1 MARADHPERVRPCA
15 VQALVPRFSEAF
27 IHRAVRQYLSEEG
40 WKLIAGQWPGGSD
53 DTLHV
58 LYVVDPTVARDLS
71 PDPRRHSLDKFV
83 PDVVALKHDTL
94 LIVEAK
100 PSYSQSDFDKL
111 QRLIGERHEDLHAAL
126 RIFGRERGFPA
137 LLEPQTLAV
146 RPALAFSARSHH
158 SIPSP
163 PWVMLL
169 VDSAGGVSP
178 EGDLP

>member
-1 MARADHPERVRPCA
+1 M
-15 VQALVPRFSEAF
+15 
-27 IHRAVRQYLSEEG
+27 RQYLSAGG
-40 WKLIAGQWPGGSD
+40 WTLIAGQWPGGSD

-58 LYVVDPTVARDLS
+58 LYVVDPAVARDLS

-83 PDVVALKHDTL
+83 PDVVALKDNTL

-111 QRLIGERHEDLHAAL
+111 ERLLGERREDLHAAL
-126 RIFGRERGFPA
+126 RIFGHERGFPL
-137 LLEPQTLAV
+137 LLEPQELAV
-146 RPALAFSARSHH
+146 RPALAFSATSRH
-158 SIPSP
+158 STPSP

-169 VDSAGGVSP
+169 VDSAGSVAP